1 MCKKKR
7 FSKFIT
13 TPCPLFP
20 LQDNITDIS
29 GQQFHRSAHLLAK
42 ILIFFFYAT
51 LDTLPIF
58 QLWDSYGVL
67 IGPHNVKTN
76 FVCVAHQPYCKVKSC
91 CQAPS

>member
-1 MCKKKR
+1 MRKKNR

-42 ILIFFFYAT
+42 ILIFYFILCYIGHTTHLSAVG
-51 LDTLPIF
+51 
-58 QLWDSYGVL
+58 QLKECLLV
-67 IGPHNVKTN
+67 HTM
-76 FVCVAHQPYCKVKSC
+76 
-91 CQAPS
+91 